1 MCVCVCVCV
10 CERER
15 ECVCE
20 REREREIVS
29 VCVCVCVSRESIIYY
44 NLKIS
49 QAYRYN
55 KTAHILVIYY
65 TSPVGFIKMHIPAS
79 VQSPD
84 LASQYSSVKHAA
96 V

>member
-1 MCVCVCVCV
+1 MCVCVRV
-10 CERER
+10 R
-15 ECVCE
+15 
-20 REREREIVS
+20 
-29 VCVCVCVSRESIIYY
+29 VCVSRESIIYY

-65 TSPVGFIKMHIPAS
+65 TSPVGFIKIHIPAS